1 MKIRNGSRITV
12 GPRTFTLQCEEL
24 AAPPPAAT
32 AGPSEVRASHLL
44 VKHKDV
50 RRPASW
56 KEPVITRTREEAQ
69 AKIAIFQQQLISGE
83 ANFAEL
89 AAVESHCSS
98 AKRGGDLGW
107 FGHGQMMK
115 EFEDAAFGLQVGEM
129 SGPIETQSGVH
140 LLLRTG

>member
-1 MKIRNGSRITV
+1 M
-12 GPRTFTLQCEEL
+12 
-24 AAPPPAAT
+24 
-32 AGPSEVRASHLL
+32 
-44 VKHKDV
+44 
-50 RRPASW
+50 
-56 KEPVITRTREEAQ
+56 
-69 AKIAIFQQQLISGE
+69 
-83 ANFAEL
+83 
-89 AAVESHCSS
+89 ESHCSS